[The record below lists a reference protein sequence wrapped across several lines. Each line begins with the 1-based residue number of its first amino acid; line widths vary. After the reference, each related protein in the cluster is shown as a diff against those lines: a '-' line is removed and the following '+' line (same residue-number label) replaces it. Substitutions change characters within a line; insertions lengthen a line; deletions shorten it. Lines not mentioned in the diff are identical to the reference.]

1 MADPAHVR
9 HLASLARLSL
19 SDDEAR
25 ALAIEA
31 DRILAL
37 FDALPSAAQVAGEAG
52 FEDAGRP
59 DGVRASDPRTV
70 EAILSQVARKD
81 GRIILVPK
89 GGEG

>member
-1 MADPAHVR
+1 MADPTHIR
-9 HLASLARLSL
+9 HLAGLARLSL
-19 SDDEAR
+19 SEDEAR
-25 ALAIEA
+25 ALAVEA

-37 FDALPSAAQVAGEAG
+37 FDALPSAAPTASESG

-59 DGVRASDPRTV
+59 DEARASDPRTV

-81 GRIILVPK
+81 DRVILVPR